1 MGANQRHSLL
11 KNKRPAETVLLFGFM
26 EMDIQLRK
34 RNGQSFLLEYAI
46 DLFVHC
52 EIDTRVIRRVD
63 PNANHDVDR

>member
-34 RNGQSFLLEYAI
+34 RNRQSFLLKIEI
-46 DLFVHC
+46 DLFVHW
-52 EIDTRVIRRVD
+52 EMDTPVIKRID